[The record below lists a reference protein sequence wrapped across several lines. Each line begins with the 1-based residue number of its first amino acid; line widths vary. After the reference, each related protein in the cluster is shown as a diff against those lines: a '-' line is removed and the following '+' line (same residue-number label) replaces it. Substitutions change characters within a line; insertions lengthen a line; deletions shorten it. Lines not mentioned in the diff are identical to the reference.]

1 MSPSEPSPL
10 DPLDPLDPRN
20 ELSEFLRTRRARL
33 QPEDVGLPY
42 FGVRRRVPG
51 LRREELAQLAGV
63 SAAYYTRL
71 EQGNARNV
79 SAAVLE
85 AIADALRL
93 DRAEREHLDHLAKP
107 ARRRGRAVPPR
118 PQRVRPQL
126 QHLLDA
132 MDSVPAYVLGRRCD
146 ILAWNRLACAL
157 LGDFGALPPEQRNM
171 AWLVFMEPATRELYD
186 DWEGKARDMVAGLRM
201 HAGRSPDDPRLAA
214 LIGELS
220 VKSPEFRQWWAAH
233 DVRGTGPC
241 TKELH
246 HPVVG
251 RLTLANESMVLPADP
266 DQLLVT
272 YAAEPGSASAEALR
286 LLASWTAGT
295 AETVETSENRA

>member
-1 MSPSEPSPL
+1 MSPEPPPV
-10 DPLDPLDPRN
+10 DPIDPIDPRN

-42 FGVRRRVPG
+42 FGSRRRVPG

-93 DRAEREHLDHLAKP
+93 NRAEREHLDHLAKP
-107 ARRRGRAVPPR
+107 ARRRGRPVPSR

-132 MDSVPAYVLGRRCD
+132 MDCVPAYVLGRRCD
-146 ILAWNRLACAL
+146 ILAWNRMACAL
-157 LGDFGALPPEQRNM
+157 LGDFAALPPEQRNM
-171 AWLVFMEPATRELYD
+171 AWLVFMDPASHELYD
-186 DWEGKARDMVAGLRM
+186 DWEGKARDVVAGLRM
-201 HAGRSPDDPRLAA
+201 DAGRTPDDPRLAA

-241 TKELH
+241 AKELH

-251 RLTLANESMVLPADP
+251 RLSLAFESLVLPADP
-266 DQLLVT
+266 DQMLVT
-272 YAAEPGSASAEALR
+272 YAAEPGSPSAEALR
-286 LLASWTAGT
+286 LLASWTEVPPPLPKVPEHG
-295 AETVETSENRA
+295 VN